1 MQNNVKLSQRRILMS
16 IQWFSK
22 KESNQVATIYD
33 SNITLNKIASDYFN
47 KAYEVM
53 LGFDEPQQEVVIKPL
68 DKETVQLGHIPSDQ
82 RSPISVWE
90 SSARIA
96 NKAFIKQL
104 SQQTG
109 LQFKKSKAHKF
120 YSEWDEAMR
129 VLRIKLQEEIK

>member
-1 MQNNVKLSQRRILMS
+1 MS

-33 SNITLNKIASDYFN
+33 SNITLNKISSDYFN

-109 LQFKKSKAHKF
+109 LQF
-120 YSEWDEAMR
+120 
-129 VLRIKLQEEIK
+129 